1 MRAEDIAGPVAA
13 QLRCGVIGLGMMGEP
28 MAGRIAE
35 SQHACTV
42 FDIRPEPV
50 DRIVARGATA
60 AGSLAELARA
70 SDIIMISVVS
80 ESQVSDVMI
89 GEDHGS
95 CVLPNA
101 RPGTIVVIHS
111 TVHPDACAELGARA
125 AAYGVRVLDAPITGG
140 PAGAATGTL
149 TIMVGGDSDTF
160 TRCRPILDLLGKL
173 VVHVGGLGQG
183 QVAKVAN
190 NVALAACVQ
199 GVFEA
204 LELARHAGIPDDVIL
219 PVLASGGAQS
229 WAVDNWPGISAT
241 FDTYSRLIS
250 KDLGI
255 AASLAEADG
264 FELPAARVIGQA
276 VAARGRY
283 AQREP

>member
-1 MRAEDIAGPVAA
+1 MP

-35 SQHACTV
+35 SPHPCIV
-42 FDIRPEPV
+42 FDIRSEPI
-50 DRIVARGATA
+50 DRVVARGAA
-60 AGSLAELARA
+60 AARSVAELARS
-70 SDIIMISVVS
+70 SDIVMISVVS
-80 ESQVSDVMI
+80 ESQVSNVMI
-89 GEDHGS
+89 GEDHDS
-95 CVLPNA
+95 CVLTNA

-111 TVHPDACAELGARA
+111 TIPPGACAELGARA
-125 AAYGVRVLDAPITGG
+125 AAFGVRVLDAPITGG
-140 PAGAATGTL
+140 PARAATGSL

-160 TRCRPILDLLGKL
+160 TQCRPILDLLGKF
-173 VVHVGGLGQG
+173 VVHVGDLGHG

-199 GVFEA
+199 GVSEA
-204 LELARHAGIPDDVIL
+204 LELARHAGIPEDVIL

-241 FDTYSRLIS
+241 FDTYSRLMA

-255 AASLAEADG
+255 AASLAEAGG
-264 FELPAARVIGQA
+264 FDLPTARVIARA
-276 VAARGRY
+276 VAARSG
-283 AQREP
+283 